1 MMDKDLFNPYAK
13 FSNRSLTLNDY
24 LAIDRTILSNERTLL
39 AYGRTA
45 LAMVIIGG
53 SALKFFDPGI
63 LTVVGWL
70 FLVGGVIIMLIG
82 WRRYRH
88 TDRLLH
94 AALMSQTGEGE
105 HPLEEKLAEAE
116 QKEKEKAKEEKE
128 KAKEEK
134 EKAKEAK
141 TTAKQE
147 SSADSQ

>member
-70 FLVGGVIIMLIG
+70 FLVGGVITILIG

-105 HPLEEKLAEAE
+105 HPLEEKLVEAEA
-116 QKEKEKAKEEKE
+116 KEKEKAKA
-128 KAKEEK
+128 KA
-134 EKAKEAK
+134 AKS
-141 TTAKQE
+141 TAKQE
-147 SSADSQ
+147 SPPESQ

>member
-1 MMDKDLFNPYAK
+1 MPINKPYNPYTK
-13 FSNRSLTLNDY
+13 FRNRSLTLNDY

-53 SALKFFDPGI
+53 SCLKFFDSII
-63 LTVVGWL
+63 LVVIGWL
-70 FLVGGVIIMLIG
+70 FLAGGIIVMAIG

-94 AALMSQTGEGE
+94 AALLSQTGEGE

-116 QKEKEKAKEEKE
+116 AAEIRDKKESG
-128 KAKEEK
+128 
-134 EKAKEAK
+134 EA
-141 TTAKQE
+141 TP
-147 SSADSQ
+147 

>member
-70 FLVGGVIIMLIG
+70 FIAGGAITMLIG

-88 TDRLLH
+88 TDRLLRV
-94 AALMSQTGEGE
+94 ALMSQTGEGG
-105 HPLEEKLAEAE
+105 HPLEEKLVEAE
-116 QKEKEKAKEEKE
+116 EKEKEKAREEKE
-128 KAKEEK
+128 KTKAAKS
-134 EKAKEAK
+134 
-141 TTAKQE
+141 TTKQE
-147 SSADSQ
+147 SSADSH

>member
-53 SALKFFDPGI
+53 SALKFFDSAV
-63 LTVVGWL
+63 LTVIGWL
-70 FLVGGVIIMLIG
+70 FLAGGVITMFIG

-105 HPLEEKLAEAE
+105 HPLEEKLAEADV
-116 QKEKEKAKEEKE
+116 KEKEKAKA
-128 KAKEEK
+128 AKS
-134 EKAKEAK
+134 
-141 TTAKQE
+141 TARQE
-147 SSADSQ
+147 SPPESQ

>member
-70 FLVGGVIIMLIG
+70 FLVGGVITILIG

-105 HPLEEKLAEAE
+105 HPLEEKLVEAEA
-116 QKEKEKAKEEKE
+116 KEKEKAKA
-128 KAKEEK
+128 KA
-134 EKAKEAK
+134 AKS
-141 TTAKQE
+141 TARQE
-147 SSADSQ
+147 SPPESQ